1 MILRI
6 VLYDFGLI
14 WVLLGISIIAD
25 TLVASIEAFTAHSRQ
40 VEIKPGKHLTEKV
53 WNDAV
58 TTLSILALGYLAPEI
73 VLTVVDLF
81 MKDFHFSPLGGLRQ
95 LLAMLRSTSSLSLP
109 CA

>member
-25 TLVASIEAFTAHSRQ
+25 TMVASIEAITAHQWQ

-58 TTLSILALGYLAPEI
+58 TTLSILALGSLAPEI
-73 VLTVVDLF
+73 VLSVVDLF
-81 MKDFHFSPLGGLRQ
+81 KKDFHFSPLGLRQ
-95 LLAMLRSTSSLSLP
+95 WLTMLRSISSLSLP